1 MPTATGEVEI
11 GIHMKIEAPYHSIVV
26 ESFCPENT
34 SGLHGPVHVRPA
46 THQIFPQSLL
56 VECPKELVNTESHP
70 VGTKFRLKVKLT
82 DRKGGG
88 EYLYNSYKWKYDVV
102 SNEEFERLYPQ
113 SRGCAT

>member
-1 MPTATGEVEI
+1 MATD
-11 GIHMKIEAPYHSIVV
+11 ALYHEIVV
-26 ESFCPENT
+26 ESFYPANT

-46 THQIFPQSLL
+46 SHQIFPQTLL
-56 VECPKELVNTESHP
+56 VQCPKELVDTKRHP

-88 EYLYNSYKWKYDVV
+88 EYLYNSYKWKYGVV

-113 SRGCAT
+113 SRSRAT